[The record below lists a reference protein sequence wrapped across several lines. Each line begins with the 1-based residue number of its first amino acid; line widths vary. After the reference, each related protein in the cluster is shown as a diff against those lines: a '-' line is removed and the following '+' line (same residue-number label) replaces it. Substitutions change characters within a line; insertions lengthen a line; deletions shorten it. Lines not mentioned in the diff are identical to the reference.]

1 MSHFADI
8 RTQLT
13 DALALRQGLEHL
25 GFQVGA
31 VNIPPN
37 LSQKELDEIAM
48 RYCNSFSD
56 SRQAHLIAR
65 HSALLQQSTAIGF
78 LWNAATQTYDL
89 QCDPYELRHSDLGA
103 SWEYQRLDDAE
114 IERSLNQRIQLEH
127 DHAYV
132 RQQYPPNQY
141 IITENKVEN
150 GIQLTIKPKT
160 QLVNIGSAV

>member
-13 DALALRQGLEHL
+13 DALALRQALEHL
-25 GFQVGA
+25 GFQVEA
-31 VNIPPN
+31 VDIPPN

-65 HSALLQQSTAIGF
+65 HSALLPQSTAIGF
-78 LWNAATQTYDL
+78 LWNAATQTYDS
-89 QCDPYELRHSDLGA
+89 QCDPYELRYSDLGTN
-103 SWEYQRLDDAE
+103 WEYQHLNDAE
-114 IERSLNQRIQLEH
+114 IQRSLNQRIQLEH

-132 RQQYPPNQY
+132 RQQYPPDQY
-141 IITENKVEN
+141 IITENQVDN

>member
-13 DALALRQGLEHL
+13 DALALRQALEHL
-25 GFQVGA
+25 GFQVEA
-31 VNIPPN
+31 VETSSN
-37 LSQKELDEIAM
+37 LSQRELNQIALHY
-48 RYCNSFSD
+48 RNSFSD
-56 SRQAHLIAR
+56 TRQAHLIAR
-65 HSALLQQSTAIGF
+65 HSELLQQSTAIGF

-89 QCDPYELRHSDLGA
+89 QCDPYELRYSDLGTN
-103 SWEYQRLDDAE
+103 WEYQRLDDAE
-114 IERSLNQRIQLEH
+114 IQRSLNQRIQLEH

-132 RQQYPPNQY
+132 RQQYPPDQY
-141 IITENKVEN
+141 IITENQVDN